1 MKWRHATDEELHV
14 DVHVDLCPD
23 HSLHIQINNV
33 CLHLCQK
40 DFLQLA
46 QAVKNT
52 ADQILTAQATTGV
65 VKPQVH

>member
-1 MKWRHATDEELHV
+1 MKWRPATDEELHV
-14 DVHVDLCPD
+14 DVHIDLCPD

-52 ADQILTAQATTGV
+52 ADRLLTAQATTGAT
-65 VKPQVH
+65 KPQVH